1 MPLYRASFR
10 HTFSNGD
17 TVELTSKPYPA
28 NSWDH
33 ARQLARAFGYE
44 DVRIAVADDPQHGV
58 RKEYPLLTIVE

>member
-28 NSWDH
+28 HSWDH
-33 ARQLARAFGYE
+33 ARQLADAFGYE
-44 DVRIAVADDPQHGV
+44 DVRIAVVDYPQHGV
-58 RKEYPLLTIVE
+58 RKEYAMLTEVK